1 MRTPAIAIVV
11 LATVLVASGC
21 AGSGTAKPATSV
33 VWPAAVDPAGSTSVA
48 RPVVLPISPKG
59 MRGLDPPQAARFL
72 SSTRLAIAGIAGS
85 SNCPSVPDKLVVRS
99 PHAIRLDLVIGSWSK
114 TASGL
119 RVRVPHSPG
128 ICLDDLVPTPVVIAI
143 DPQQIDV
150 HHQLKVS
157 LYYPKTVIRRYK
169 RPVVFTVPPLPTAQ
183 VREEVRVARASDL
196 RLFSIFP
203 TVPGKERCVIPHDR
217 PPPRDYR
224 GICQT
229 RIRARRTMEPSWN
242 VTFTESWGPSCPPAA
257 DCPASRLTRHH
268 TWQVVEGE
276 TIVKPGT
283 KPRVYATHSRGAT
296 APQGSR

>member
-1 MRTPAIAIVV
+1 MRTSAVAIAVIVSV
-11 LATVLVASGC
+11 FVASGC
-21 AGSGTAKPATSV
+21 AGSGTKQPTTPVVSPMAVGPTARVAT
-33 VWPAAVDPAGSTSVA
+33 

-85 SNCPSVPDKLVVRS
+85 SNCPSVPDKLVIRGL
-99 PHAIRLDLVIGSWSK
+99 HAIRLDLVIGSWSK

-128 ICLDDLVPTPVVIAI
+128 ICLDDLVPTPIVIAI

-169 RPVVFTVPPLPTAQ
+169 RPVVYTVPPLPTAQ
-183 VREEVRVARASDL
+183 VRVAVRIARASNF

-203 TVPGKERCVIPHDR
+203 TVPGKERCVIPHDT
-217 PPPRDYR
+217 PPLRAYR
-224 GICQT
+224 GICRT
-229 RIRARRTMEPSWN
+229 RIRSRRTMEPSWT
-242 VTFTESWGPSCPPAA
+242 VTFTESWGPSCPPSAE
-257 DCPASRLTRHH
+257 CPASQLTRHH

-283 KPRVYATHSRGAT
+283 KPLVYATHSRGAT